1 MPHTLNGIRVGLA
14 TQVRETGRGR
24 GKKKVT
30 FTHSLYFM
38 HINYTHTH
46 TIMRGASQVLRF
58 YR

>member
-1 MPHTLNGIRVGLA
+1 MTHTLNGIRVGLA
-14 TQVRETGRGR
+14 TQVRETWRGR

-38 HINYTHTH
+38 QINYTH